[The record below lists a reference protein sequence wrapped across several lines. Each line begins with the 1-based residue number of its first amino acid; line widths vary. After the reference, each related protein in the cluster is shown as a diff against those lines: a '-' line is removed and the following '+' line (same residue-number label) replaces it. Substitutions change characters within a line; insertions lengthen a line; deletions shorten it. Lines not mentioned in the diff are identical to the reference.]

1 MHITGINSGIHFGSY
16 QLQRRHSLF
25 QMLNVLIHIC
35 IYTYML
41 YKILSSEHYE
51 VIDQIALIFYSCK
64 CRNKNQVPLHMA
76 STHQSYII
84 APLWT

>member
-1 MHITGINSGIHFGSY
+1 
-16 QLQRRHSLF
+16 
-25 QMLNVLIHIC
+25 
-35 IYTYML
+35 ML

-76 STHQSYII
+76 SSHQSYII